1 MGRSVTALQSAQV
14 HPSKTVT
21 GHEMLQSQSLVN
33 PQFPSAESERHG
45 KLCVFAAPKL
55 FT

>member
-1 MGRSVTALQSAQV
+1 MRRSLAALQPAQV

-21 GHEMLQSQSLVN
+21 GHEMLQPQSLVN
-33 PQFPSAESERHG
+33 PQSPSAQSERHG
-45 KLCVFAAPKL
+45 EFRVFAAQKL